1 MFLTGDEPCPQ
12 DSCLGRLV
20 GGFVWEAGEHG
31 QAARPDTYCGLG
43 LRVALLVSRGEQQYP
58 VDNVSSSRSP
68 VDGCRASSAMALPG
82 RGRCNS
88 PSIQIPDAW
97 QTGALGWEWAQGP
110 HQQSGRSAPAVWPL
124 STAPHILLK
133 NSTVDTNSKGPWSS
147 AKLGRDH
154 EPGLLL

>member
-1 MFLTGDEPCPQ
+1 MDRLPGQTPTVQ
-12 DSCLGRLV
+12 DPS
-20 GGFVWEAGEHG
+20 
-31 QAARPDTYCGLG
+31 GLD
-43 LRVALLVSRGEQQYP
+43 LRVALLVSRGEQRYP

-68 VDGCRASSAMALPG
+68 VDGCRASSALALPG

-88 PSIQIPDAW
+88 PSIQTPDAW

-110 HQQSGRSAPAVWPL
+110 HQQSGRSAPAVWPP

-133 NSTVDTNSKGPWSS
+133 NSTADTNSRGPWSS
-147 AKLGRDH
+147 AGQGRDH